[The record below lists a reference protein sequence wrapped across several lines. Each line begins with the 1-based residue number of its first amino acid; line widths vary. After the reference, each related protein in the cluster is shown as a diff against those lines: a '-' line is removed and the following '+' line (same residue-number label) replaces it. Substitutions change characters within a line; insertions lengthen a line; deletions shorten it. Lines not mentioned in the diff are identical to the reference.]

1 MENPE
6 STLEAVSPSPATGNG
21 AAAEAQSS
29 KVGTSRANGATGPRT
44 TQGKERS
51 KRNAL
56 KHGIFSQVA
65 LLKGESRAE
74 YDALL
79 NSLRENLQPEGGLEE
94 LLVEKLARSA
104 WRLRRMII
112 AETAEIQKAIEFLG
126 WESDQQ
132 QAERANNISEYS
144 IRYQGG
150 LVRQIANPEALER
163 CLELLQGLRE
173 GIEADGF
180 DPKADADILT
190 KLYGEPAR
198 ENWQRT
204 LFYPYRTWSAASECT
219 EDNRLQRKLPK
230 PEKCKENFLSELDGE
245 IKRLERYKKAR
256 ASVEF
261 ERMQLEALRQQVPL
275 TPQFDHLLRYEAS
288 LERNFDRTLSQLERV
303 QRMRLGQPV
312 LPKLE
317 VHHSLS

>member
-6 STLEAVSPSPATGNG
+6 STLEAFSSNPASGNG
-21 AAAEAQSS
+21 AAAQTPST
-29 KVGTSRANGATGPRT
+29 KVGAPRTSGATGPRT

-65 LLKGESRAE
+65 LLKGESHAE
-74 YDALL
+74 FDALL
-79 NSLRENLQPEGGLEE
+79 QGLRENLQPEGGLEE
-94 LLVEKLARSA
+94 LLVEKLAHSA

-144 IRYQGG
+144 IRYEGG
-150 LVRQIANPEALER
+150 LIRQIANPEALER

-180 DPKADADILT
+180 DPKGDADILT

-204 LFYPYRTWSAASECT
+204 LFCSYRTWSAAAEST
-219 EDNRLQRKLPK
+219 EDSRLQRKLPK
-230 PEKCKENFLSELDGE
+230 PEKCKESFLKELDDE
-245 IKRLERYKKAR
+245 VKRLERYKKAR
-256 ASVEF
+256 ASVES
-261 ERMQLEALRQQVPL
+261 ERMKLEALRQHVPL
-275 TPQFDHLLRYEAS
+275 TPQFDHLLRYETN

-317 VHHSLS
+317 VHHSVS